1 MAASAESSVLT
12 ATSTD
17 AQLRALVA
25 RGFRFVDPRDENGD
39 VVAVVG
45 VRAHHDVVD
54 VVQLHGEDDVI
65 ATRMPSDQDV
75 LAPRQVFWR
84 EVGPVREVLNAML
97 ALPDDRVPGM
107 LLVPT
112 GVSA

>member
-1 MAASAESSVLT
+1 MAASAASS
-12 ATSTD
+12 AHAASSTD

-25 RGFRFVDPRDENGD
+25 RGFRFIDPRDENGD

-54 VVQLHGEDDVI
+54 VVQLYSEDEVV
-65 ATRMPSDQDV
+65 AARMPPDQDV

-84 EVGPVREVLNAML
+84 EVGPAHEVLGAML
-97 ALPDDRVPGM
+97 SLPDDRTPGM

-112 GVSA
+112 RVSA

>member
-1 MAASAESSVLT
+1 MAASARFAVSA

-25 RGFRFVDPRDENGD
+25 RGFRFIDPRDENGD

-65 ATRMPSDQDV
+65 AARMPTDQDV

-84 EVGPVREVLNAML
+84 EVGPAHEVLGAML
-97 ALPDDRVPGM
+97 ALPDDHLPGM

-112 GVSA
+112 RVSA

>member
-1 MAASAESSVLT
+1 MTASPVHT

-25 RGFRFVDPRDENGD
+25 RGFRFIDPRDENGD
-39 VVAVVG
+39 VIAVVG

-54 VVQLHGEDDVI
+54 VVQLHGEDEVV
-65 ATRMPSDQDV
+65 AARMPTNQDV

-84 EVGPVREVLNAML
+84 EVGPAQEVLGAML
-97 ALPDDRVPGM
+97 ALPDDRTPGSL

-112 GVSA
+112 G

>member
-1 MAASAESSVLT
+1 MAALSPGFS

-17 AQLRALVA
+17 ALLRALVA

-54 VVQLHGEDDVI
+54 VVQLHGEDE
-65 ATRMPSDQDV
+65 ASAARMPTGEDV
-75 LAPRQVFWR
+75 LTPRQVYWR
-84 EVGPVREVLNAML
+84 EAGPAHDVLGAML
-97 ALPDDRVPGM
+97 ALPDLRATGS

-112 GVSA
+112 RVSA

>member
-1 MAASAESSVLT
+1 MAASPVHT

-25 RGFRFVDPRDENGD
+25 RGFRFIDPRDKNGD

-54 VVQLHGEDDVI
+54 VVQLHGEDEVV
-65 ATRMPSDQDV
+65 AARMPTNQDV

-84 EVGPVREVLNAML
+84 EVGPAQEVLGAML
-97 ALPDDRVPGM
+97 ALPDDRTPGLL

-112 GVSA
+112 G

>member
-1 MAASAESSVLT
+1 MAASAGPTVQ
-12 ATSTD
+12 AVTSTD

-25 RGFRFVDPRDENGD
+25 RGFRFIDPRDENGD

-45 VRAHHDVVD
+45 VRAHHNVVD

-65 ATRMPSDQDV
+65 AARMPTDQDV
-75 LAPRQVFWR
+75 LAPRQVYWR
-84 EVGPVREVLNAML
+84 EVGPAHEVLGAML
-97 ALPDDRVPGM
+97 ALPDDRMPGV

-112 GVSA
+112 RVSA

>member
-1 MAASAESSVLT
+1 MAASSSDFS

-17 AQLRALVA
+17 TLLRALVV
-25 RGFRFVDPRDENGD
+25 RGFRFMDPRDDNGD

-65 ATRMPSDQDV
+65 ATRMPTDQDV
-75 LAPRQVFWR
+75 LAPRQVYWR
-84 EVGPVREVLNAML
+84 EVGPAHDVLSAML
-97 ALPDDRVPGM
+97 ALPDDRIPG

-112 GVSA
+112 RVSA

>member
-1 MAASAESSVLT
+1 MASRAVSQVST
-12 ATSTD
+12 AASTD

-25 RGFRFVDPRDENGD
+25 RGFRFIDPRDENGD

-54 VVQLHGEDDVI
+54 VVQLHGEDEVV
-65 ATRMPSDQDV
+65 ATRMPTDQDV

-84 EVGPVREVLNAML
+84 EVGPAHHVLGAML
-97 ALPDDRVPGM
+97 ALPDDRTPGM

-112 GVSA
+112 RASA

>member
-1 MAASAESSVLT
+1 MASSAVSSVHT

-17 AQLRALVA
+17 AQLRELVA

-54 VVQLHGEDDVI
+54 VVQLHGEDEVI
-65 ATRMPSDQDV
+65 AARMPTDQDV
-75 LAPRQVFWR
+75 LAPRRVYWR
-84 EVGPVREVLNAML
+84 EVGPALQVLGAML
-97 ALPDDRVPGM
+97 ALPDDHIPGT

-112 GVSA
+112 RVSA

>member
-1 MAASAESSVLT
+1 MVAASTGFS

-54 VVQLHGEDDVI
+54 VVQLHGEDEAI
-65 ATRMPSDQDV
+65 AARMPADQDV

-84 EVGPVREVLNAML
+84 EVGPAHEVLGAML
-97 ALPDDRVPGM
+97 ALPDDRTVAAACWFPPG
-107 LLVPT
+107 
-112 GVSA
+112 

>member
-1 MAASAESSVLT
+1 MTAVSPDFS

-45 VRAHHDVVD
+45 VRAHDNVVD
-54 VVQLHGEDDVI
+54 VVQLHGEDE
-65 ATRMPSDQDV
+65 ASAARMPTDQDV
-75 LAPRQVFWR
+75 LAPRQVYWR
-84 EVGPVREVLNAML
+84 EVGPAHEVLAAML
-97 ALPDDRVPGM
+97 ALPDDRTPGA

-112 GVSA
+112 RVSA

>member
-1 MAASAESSVLT
+1 MVSSARSSVST

-25 RGFRFVDPRDENGD
+25 RGFRFIDPRDENGD

-54 VVQLHGEDDVI
+54 VVQLHGEDEVV
-65 ATRMPSDQDV
+65 ATRMPTDQDV
-75 LAPRQVFWR
+75 LAPRQVFWQ
-84 EVGPVREVLNAML
+84 EVGPAHQVLGAML
-97 ALPDDRVPGM
+97 ELPDDRLPGM

-112 GVSA
+112 RVSA

>member
-1 MAASAESSVLT
+1 MAAMSSDFS

-17 AQLRALVA
+17 AMLRALVA
-25 RGFRFVDPRDENGD
+25 RGFRFMDPRDENGD

-54 VVQLHGEDDVI
+54 VVQLHGEDDVV
-65 ATRMPSDQDV
+65 AARMPTDQDV
-75 LAPRQVFWR
+75 LAPRQVYWR
-84 EVGPVREVLNAML
+84 EVGPAHDVLRAML
-97 ALPDDRVPGM
+97 ALPDQRIPG

-112 GVSA
+112 RASA

>member
-1 MAASAESSVLT
+1 MAASPVQT
-12 ATSTD
+12 VTSTD

-25 RGFRFVDPRDENGD
+25 RGFRFMDPRDENGD
-39 VVAVVG
+39 VIAVVG

-54 VVQLHGEDDVI
+54 VVQLLGEDEVV
-65 ATRMPSDQDV
+65 AMRMPTDQDV

-84 EVGPVREVLNAML
+84 EVGPAQEVLGAML
-97 ALPDDRVPGM
+97 ALPDDRTSGL

-112 GVSA
+112 G

>member
-1 MAASAESSVLT
+1 MISSAVSPVCT

-65 ATRMPSDQDV
+65 AARMPTDQDV
-75 LAPRQVFWR
+75 LAPRQVYWR
-84 EVGPVREVLNAML
+84 EVGPAQQVLGAML
-97 ALPDDRVPGM
+97 ALPDDRTPGM

-112 GVSA
+112 RVSA

>member
-1 MAASAESSVLT
+1 MAASAASSVSA

-25 RGFRFVDPRDENGD
+25 RGFRFIDPRDENGD

-45 VRAHHDVVD
+45 VRAHHNVVD
-54 VVQLHGEDDVI
+54 VVQLHAEDDAE
-65 ATRMPSDQDV
+65 ATRIPPNQDV
-75 LAPRQVFWR
+75 LAPRKVFWR
-84 EVGPVREVLNAML
+84 ETGPAHEVLGAML
-97 ALPDDRVPGM
+97 ELPDDRIPGA

-112 GVSA
+112 RVSA

>member
-1 MAASAESSVLT
+1 MAASPVHT

-25 RGFRFVDPRDENGD
+25 RGFRFMDPRDENGE

-54 VVQLHGEDDVI
+54 VVQLHSEDEVV
-65 ATRMPSDQDV
+65 AARMPTNQDV
-75 LAPRQVFWR
+75 LAPRHVFWR
-84 EVGPVREVLNAML
+84 EVGPAQEVLSAML
-97 ALPDDRVPGM
+97 ALPDDRTPGS

-112 GVSA
+112 G

>member
-1 MAASAESSVLT
+1 MAASSSDFS

-17 AQLRALVA
+17 AMLRALVA
-25 RGFRFVDPRDENGD
+25 RGFRFMDPRDENGD

-54 VVQLHGEDDVI
+54 VVQLHGEDDVV
-65 ATRMPSDQDV
+65 AARMPTDQDV
-75 LAPRQVFWR
+75 LAPRQVYWR
-84 EVGPVREVLNAML
+84 EVGPAHDVLSAML
-97 ALPDDRVPGM
+97 ALPDQRIPG

-112 GVSA
+112 RASA

>member
-1 MAASAESSVLT
+1 MAASPVHT

-25 RGFRFVDPRDENGD
+25 RGFRFIDPRDENGD

-54 VVQLHGEDDVI
+54 VVQLHGEDEVV
-65 ATRMPSDQDV
+65 AARMPTNQDV

-84 EVGPVREVLNAML
+84 EVGPAQEVLGAML
-97 ALPDDRVPGM
+97 ALPDDRTPGLL

-112 GVSA
+112 G

>member
-1 MAASAESSVLT
+1 MAASAASS
-12 ATSTD
+12 AHAASSTD

-45 VRAHHDVVD
+45 VRAHHNVVD
-54 VVQLHGEDDVI
+54 VVQLHGEDE
-65 ATRMPSDQDV
+65 ASAARMPTDEDV
-75 LAPRQVFWR
+75 LAPRQVYWR
-84 EVGPVREVLNAML
+84 EAGPAHEVLGAML
-97 ALPDDRVPGM
+97 ALPDDRTRGA

-112 GVSA
+112 RASA